1 MVSTDNAR
9 SDKETGTGMRV
20 AIVTETFLPATN
32 GIVRALL
39 AYLDYLKEHGH
50 EAIVFAPGD
59 GPTEYTGFEVVR
71 VQGTP
76 FPAYP
81 EVIVAPYSIHM
92 RPKLEEFKPD
102 MMHLAGPFALGK
114 QGLDVA
120 RERGI
125 PVAAHYQTDMARYA
139 THFGMGAFADVVWRQ
154 LLDIHN
160 AADVSFAPTTSVID
174 DLHARGML
182 NVSYSGRG
190 IDTVLFNPGKRDETL
205 RARFGGSD
213 DRPILLY
220 VGRVSVEKG
229 LDTLKAAATALP
241 HLPLAIVGD
250 GPARAGL
257 EKEIGGRRNV
267 FFTGVL
273 HGEELAAHYASADL
287 FVFPSTTET
296 FGQVVREAMASGLA
310 SVGVRAG
317 GVQDLI
323 RDGETGTLC
332 PPDDEAAFVAAVAAL
347 ASDGGTRRRYGAEA
361 RRETESYSWNAVFDT
376 LMEQY
381 AALIA
386 RTSATVGA

>member
-1 MVSTDNAR
+1 
-9 SDKETGTGMRV
+9 MRV

-39 AYLDYLKEHGH
+39 AYLDYLREHGH

-59 GPTEYTGFEVVR
+59 GPTEYAGFEVVR
-71 VQGTP
+71 TPGTP

-92 RPKLEEFKPD
+92 RPKLNEFAPD
-102 MMHLAGPFALGK
+102 IMHLAGPFALGK

-125 PVAAHYQTDMARYA
+125 PVAAHYQTDIARYA
-139 THFGMGAFADVVWRQ
+139 THFGMGAFADVVWTQ

-160 AADVSFAPTTSVID
+160 AADISFAPTMSVID
-174 DLHARGML
+174 DLNARGML
-182 NVSYSGRG
+182 NVFLSGRG
-190 IDTVLFNPGKRDETL
+190 IDTVLFNPGKRDEAL
-205 RARFGGSD
+205 RARYGGSD

-229 LDTLKAAATALP
+229 LDALKATARALP
-241 HLPLAIVGD
+241 DLPLVIVGD

-257 EKEIGGRRNV
+257 EEEIGDRPYV

-287 FVFPSTTET
+287 FVFPSATET
-296 FGQVVREAMASGLA
+296 FGQVVREAMASSLA

-332 PPDDEAAFVAAVAAL
+332 PPDDDDAFVAAVEAL
-347 ASDGGTRRRYGAEA
+347 ASDGEMRRHYGAAA
-361 RRETESYSWNAVFDT
+361 RQETESYSWNAVFDA

-381 AALIA
+381 VALIA
-386 RTSATVGA
+386 RTRPTVEVNT